1 MKSNYIYRKNYD
13 ASYIA
18 SSNKMG
24 GKQRGGYIYVEG
36 SFDQRVF
43 RKSSQKFGKFFRA
56 VGPKK
61 EVILKVK
68 NSQTDCKGIV
78 DMDYDFEGDEIS
90 FSDKIV
96 DTNNACCLFGYL
108 MKNKTNKDIIF
119 FCKQIIHKVVN
130 ENEKKIEILKQLDEE
145 KEFFLDFIFNLTII
159 NLFKGENNDSTGKD
173 IELNWILLTSDMDE
187 GLKKLLQRHNFQKFK
202 EYRGEKIVDQG
213 KKNHIGINDHALE
226 NAIKCL
232 IESCG
237 DVNYQE
243 KKISGEIHKLILKNI
258 DTQNVNLIVEKL
270 A

>member
-1 MKSNYIYRKNYD
+1 MKSNYIYSKNYD
-13 ASYIA
+13 TSYIA

-24 GKQRGGYIYVEG
+24 GKKRGGYIYVEG
-36 SFDQRVF
+36 PFDARVF
-43 RKSSQKFGKFFRA
+43 RKSSQKFGNLFRF

-78 DMDYDFEGDEIS
+78 DMDYDFDGDEIS

-96 DTNNACCLFGYL
+96 DTNHACCLFGYL
-108 MKNKTNKDIIF
+108 TKNRTNKDIIL

-145 KEFFLDFIFNLTII
+145 KEFFLDFLFNLTII
-159 NLFKGENNDSTGKD
+159 NLFKGKNKDRTKKD
-173 IELNWILLTSDMDE
+173 IELNWILLTIDMDE
-187 GLKKLLQRHNFQKFK
+187 ELKKLLQRHNFPKFK
-202 EYRGEKIVDQG
+202 QYRKEEIIDQG
-213 KKNHIGINDHALE
+213 KKNEIGINDHALE

-237 DVNYQE
+237 DIDYQE
-243 KKISGEIHKLILKNI
+243 EKITKEIHELILKNI
-258 DTQNVNLIVEKL
+258 DVHNVNLIVEKL